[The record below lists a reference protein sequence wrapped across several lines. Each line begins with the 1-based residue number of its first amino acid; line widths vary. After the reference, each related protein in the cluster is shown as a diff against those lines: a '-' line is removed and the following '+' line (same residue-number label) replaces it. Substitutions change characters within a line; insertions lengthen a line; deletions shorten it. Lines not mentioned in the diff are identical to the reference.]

1 MNMQY
6 GQDGLAL
13 TKDFEKCRLKP
24 YRDSGGVWTNG
35 WGNTHNVD
43 PNITITQ
50 EQADAD
56 LLANLQ
62 DAVDAVNDHVT
73 VDLTQ
78 QQFDALVDFTFNC
91 GATAFRTSTLLR
103 KLNARDYEGAS
114 NEFDRWNKDG
124 GVVVSGLI
132 RRRDSEQEL
141 FNKGDV

>member
-1 MNMQY
+1 MNMKY